1 MSAAPTV
8 KAFLIADAVI
18 QDRLTRKWT
27 IVNVFDQIFA
37 PQFPCVHPSMALYV
51 KLGDARGRYAV
62 RVELRDADDAVLS
75 KIEGLVVEAAGPTH
89 AAEFGV
95 TAQGLP
101 LKAPGR
107 CQFQL
112 YLNDEYAAAASLDI
126 VQFQPPPGT
135 PA

>member
-1 MSAAPTV
+1 MTAPLPAV

-51 KLGDARGRYAV
+51 KLADARGRYTV
-62 RVELRDADDAVLS
+62 RVELRDAADGLLS
-75 KIEGLVVEAAGPTH
+75 KIEGITVESAGTTRS
-89 AAEFGV
+89 AEFGV

-101 LKAPGR
+101 LKEAGR

-112 YLNDEYAAAASLDI
+112 FLNEEYAAAASLDI
-126 VQFQPPPGT
+126 VQFKPG
-135 PA
+135 PAA

>member
-1 MSAAPTV
+1 MSAVPPAVV

-27 IVNVFDQIFA
+27 VVNVFDQIFA

-51 KLGDARGRYAV
+51 KLADARGRYAV
-62 RVELRDADDAVLS
+62 RVDLRDATDALLS
-75 KIEGLVVEAAGPTH
+75 KIEGIVVEASGPTRS
-89 AAEFGV
+89 AEFGV

-101 LKAPGR
+101 LKGPGR

-112 YLNDEYAAAASLDI
+112 FLNDEYAAAASLDI
-126 VQFQPPPGT
+126 VQARPG
-135 PA
+135 PAA